1 MAGGVWGLVRGA
13 VSAGQVFAEPIERD
27 GTTLVG
33 AARVYGGGGG
43 ELLTGDSSAGGVGLS
58 AAPVGAYVIRDGQVR
73 WIPAVDVNRVLVI
86 VVLVLVVV
94 MVRRARRR
102 HRMAARES
110 RSGDRPE

>member
-1 MAGGVWGLVRGA
+1 MAANVWGLVRGA

-33 AARVYGGGGG
+33 AARVAGGGGG
-43 ELLTGDSSAGGVGLS
+43 ELAQHGANAGGVGLI

-86 VVLVLVVV
+86 VVLVLVLI

-102 HRMAARES
+102 RRAARAAA
-110 RSGDRPE
+110 